1 MKKDKLKVYF
11 LQILLL
17 IILFFA
23 LFVSNIFNRMI
34 VAIILAAYAVV
45 VTHALKKRN
54 ILSIYRKQVTIL
66 MLVFAVIYL
75 VGFYL
80 MGLYFGYYKA
90 VVQLSTWSVITYII
104 PLSIIVI
111 SSEIIRN
118 VFISQKARLS
128 KLFAFIALVLVDL
141 IVYTNIYDIVTLNGF
156 LNIIGFVLFASVA
169 CNLLYNYICARF
181 GHKPIIV
188 YRLLTVLYA
197 YIIPII
203 PDVYIFFRSF
213 LRMVF
218 PYVIYMTL
226 EYTYAKSNFA
236 VAYKDKQR
244 NIIGTTC
251 MLVITT
257 LIIMLVSCQFKYGV
271 LVIGSSSM
279 AGHINKGDAI
289 IYERYDGGLINKDE
303 VIVFK
308 RDNIKVIHRVVDVRV
323 VNGEYRYYTKGD
335 ANMQRDDGYVT
346 AKDIIGTTD
355 LKIKYIG
362 YPSLWLRDI
371 FIEN

>member
-75 VGFYL
+75 LGFYL

-111 SSEIIRN
+111 SSEVIRN

-128 KLFAFIALVLVDL
+128 KVFAFIALVLVDL
-141 IVYTNIYDIVTLNGF
+141 IVYTNIYDIVTLTGF
-156 LNIIGFVLFASVA
+156 LNIVGFVLFASIA

-181 GHKPIIV
+181 GHKPVIV
-188 YRLLTVLYA
+188 YRLITALYA

-236 VAYKDKQR
+236 IAYKDKQK
-244 NIIGTTC
+244 NILGTTC
-251 MLVITT
+251 MLAITT
-257 LIIMLVSCQFKYGV
+257 LIIMLVSCQFKYGI

-279 AGHINKGDAI
+279 AGNINKGDAI

-303 VIVFK
+303 VIVFQK
-308 RDNIKVIHRVVDVRV
+308 DNIKVIHRVIDVRV
-323 VNGEYRYYTKGD
+323 VNDEYRYYTKGD

-355 LKIKYIG
+355 LRIKYIG

>member
-75 VGFYL
+75 LGFYL
-80 MGLYFGYYKA
+80 MGLYFGYYRA

-111 SSEIIRN
+111 SSEVIRN

-128 KLFAFIALVLVDL
+128 KVFAFIALVLVDL
-141 IVYTNIYDIVTLNGF
+141 IVYTNIYDILTLTGF
-156 LNIIGFVLFASVA
+156 LNIVGFVLFASIA
-169 CNLLYNYICARF
+169 CNLLYNYICSRF
-181 GHKPIIV
+181 GHKPVIV
-188 YRLLTVLYA
+188 YRLITVLYA

-236 VAYKDKQR
+236 IAYKDKQK
-244 NIIGTTC
+244 NILGTTC
-251 MLVITT
+251 MLAITT
-257 LIIMLVSCQFKYGV
+257 LIIMLVSCQFKYGI

-279 AGHINKGDAI
+279 AGNINKGDAI

-308 RDNIKVIHRVVDVRV
+308 RDNIKVIHRVIDVRV
-323 VNGEYRYYTKGD
+323 VNDEYRYYTKGD

-355 LKIKYIG
+355 LRIKYIG

>member
-75 VGFYL
+75 LGFYL

-111 SSEIIRN
+111 SSEVIRN

-128 KLFAFIALVLVDL
+128 KVFAFIALVLVDL
-141 IVYTNIYDIVTLNGF
+141 IVYTNIYDIVTLTGF
-156 LNIIGFVLFASVA
+156 LNIVGFVLFASVA

-236 VAYKDKQR
+236 IAYKDKQK
-244 NIIGTTC
+244 NILGTTC
-251 MLVITT
+251 MLAITT
-257 LIIMLVSCQFKYGV
+257 LIIMLVSCQFKYGI

-308 RDNIKVIHRVVDVRV
+308 RDNIKVIHRVIDVRV
-323 VNGEYRYYTKGD
+323 VNDEYRYYTKGD

-355 LKIKYIG
+355 LRIKYIG

>member
-34 VAIILAAYAVV
+34 VAIILAAYAVI

-75 VGFYL
+75 LGFYL
-80 MGLYFGYYKA
+80 MGLYFGYYRA

-111 SSEIIRN
+111 SSEVIRN

-128 KLFAFIALVLVDL
+128 KVFAFIALVLVDL
-141 IVYTNIYDIVTLNGF
+141 IVYTNIYDIVTLTGF
-156 LNIIGFVLFASVA
+156 LNIVGFVLFASIA
-169 CNLLYNYICARF
+169 CNLLYNYICSRF
-181 GHKPIIV
+181 GYKPVIV
-188 YRLLTVLYA
+188 YRLITVLYA

-213 LRMVF
+213 LRMIF

-236 VAYKDKQR
+236 IAYKDKQK
-244 NIIGTTC
+244 NILGTTC
-251 MLVITT
+251 MLAITT
-257 LIIMLVSCQFKYGV
+257 LIIMLVSCQFKYGI

-308 RDNIKVIHRVVDVRV
+308 RDNIKVIHRVIDVRV
-323 VNGEYRYYTKGD
+323 VNDEYRYYTKGD

-355 LKIKYIG
+355 LRIKYIG

>member
-75 VGFYL
+75 LGFYL

-111 SSEIIRN
+111 SSEVIRN

-128 KLFAFIALVLVDL
+128 KVFAFIALVLVDL
-141 IVYTNIYDIVTLNGF
+141 IVYTNIYDIVTLTGF
-156 LNIIGFVLFASVA
+156 LNIVGFVLFASIA

-181 GHKPIIV
+181 GHKPVIV
-188 YRLLTVLYA
+188 YRLITALYA

-236 VAYKDKQR
+236 IAYKDKQK
-244 NIIGTTC
+244 NILGTTC
-251 MLVITT
+251 MLAITT
-257 LIIMLVSCQFKYGV
+257 LIIMLVSCQFKYGI

-279 AGHINKGDAI
+279 AGNINKGDAI

-303 VIVFK
+303 VIVFQ
-308 RDNIKVIHRVVDVRV
+308 RDNIKVIHRVIDVRV
-323 VNGEYRYYTKGD
+323 VNDEYRYYTKGD

-355 LKIKYIG
+355 LRIKYIG

>member
-66 MLVFAVIYL
+66 MLVFAAIYL
-75 VGFYL
+75 LGFYL
-80 MGLYFGYYKA
+80 MGLYFGYYRA

-104 PLSIIVI
+104 PLSVIVI
-111 SSEIIRN
+111 SSEVIRN

-128 KLFAFIALVLVDL
+128 KVFAFIALVLVDL

-303 VIVFK
+303 VIVFQ
-308 RDNIKVIHRVVDVRV
+308 RDNIKVIHRVIDVRV
-323 VNGEYRYYTKGD
+323 VNDEYRYYTKGD

-355 LKIKYIG
+355 LRIKYIG

>member
-54 ILSIYRKQVTIL
+54 ILSIYRKQVTML

-75 VGFYL
+75 LGFYL
-80 MGLYFGYYKA
+80 MGLYFGYYRA

-104 PLSIIVI
+104 PLSVIVI
-111 SSEIIRN
+111 SSEVIRN

-128 KLFAFIALVLVDL
+128 KVFAFIALVLVDL
-141 IVYTNIYDIVTLNGF
+141 IVYTNIYDIVTLTGF
-156 LNIIGFVLFASVA
+156 LNIVGFVLFASIA

-181 GHKPIIV
+181 GHKPVIV
-188 YRLLTVLYA
+188 YRLITALYA

-236 VAYKDKQR
+236 IAYKDKQK
-244 NIIGTTC
+244 NILGTTC
-251 MLVITT
+251 MLAITT
-257 LIIMLVSCQFKYGV
+257 LIIMLVSCQFKYGI

-279 AGHINKGDAI
+279 AGNINKGDAI

-303 VIVFK
+303 VIVFQ
-308 RDNIKVIHRVVDVRV
+308 RDNIKVIHRVIDVRV
-323 VNGEYRYYTKGD
+323 VNDEYRYYTKGD

-355 LKIKYIG
+355 LRIKYIG

>member
-23 LFVSNIFNRMI
+23 LFVSNIFTRMI

-75 VGFYL
+75 LGFYL

-118 VFISQKARLS
+118 VFISQKACLS

-257 LIIMLVSCQFKYGV
+257 LIIMLVSCQFKYGI

-308 RDNIKVIHRVVDVRV
+308 RDNIKVIHRVIDVRV

-355 LKIKYIG
+355 LRIKYIG

>member
-75 VGFYL
+75 LGFYL

-111 SSEIIRN
+111 SSEVIRN

-128 KLFAFIALVLVDL
+128 KVFAFIALVLVDL
-141 IVYTNIYDIVTLNGF
+141 IVYTNIYDIVTLTGF
-156 LNIIGFVLFASVA
+156 LNIVGFVLFASVA

-181 GHKPIIV
+181 GHKPNIV

-236 VAYKDKQR
+236 VAYKDKQK
-244 NIIGTTC
+244 NILGTTC
-251 MLVITT
+251 MLAITT
-257 LIIMLVSCQFKYGV
+257 LIIMLVSCQFKYGI

-308 RDNIKVIHRVVDVRV
+308 RDNIKVIHRVIDVRV
-323 VNGEYRYYTKGD
+323 VNDEYRYYTKGD

-355 LKIKYIG
+355 LRIKYIG

>member
-156 LNIIGFVLFASVA
+156 LNIIGFVLFASIA

-181 GHKPIIV
+181 GHKPVIV
-188 YRLLTVLYA
+188 YRLITVLYA

-236 VAYKDKQR
+236 IAYKDKQK
-244 NIIGTTC
+244 NILGTTC
-251 MLVITT
+251 MLAITT
-257 LIIMLVSCQFKYGV
+257 LIIMLVSCQFKYGI

-279 AGHINKGDAI
+279 AGNINKGDAI